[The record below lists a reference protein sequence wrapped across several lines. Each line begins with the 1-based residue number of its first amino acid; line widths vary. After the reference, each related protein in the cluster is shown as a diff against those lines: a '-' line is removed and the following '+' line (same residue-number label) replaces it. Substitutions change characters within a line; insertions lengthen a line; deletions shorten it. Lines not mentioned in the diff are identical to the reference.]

1 MTNNFYVYGYL
12 REDGTPYYI
21 GKGCGSR
28 ATKCYGRT
36 VHPPEDKNRIVFY
49 KENLSEDEAFDL
61 EKQLIAEYGRKN
73 NNTGI
78 LHNKTSGGEGLSHEA
93 IDMLNSRQI
102 IFNCLS
108 CGRENPVRG
117 GSYQSKYCNN
127 QCQQN
132 HRKRLLSEKRIEEW
146 KSDCSVYNWK
156 TVPDYIKDYL
166 IEARGHKCSVCGN
179 QTWVDEPIPLLAK
192 QIDGNAYN
200 NVEDNLELICPN
212 CNSQK

>member
-166 IEARGHKCSVCGN
+166 RSEEHTS
-179 QTWVDEPIPLLAK
+179 
-192 QIDGNAYN
+192 
-200 NVEDNLELICPN
+200 ELQ
-212 CNSQK
+212 SH

>member
-1 MTNNFYVYGYL
+1 M
-12 REDGTPYYI
+12 
-21 GKGCGSR
+21 
-28 ATKCYGRT
+28 
-36 VHPPEDKNRIVFY
+36 
-49 KENLSEDEAFDL
+49 
-61 EKQLIAEYGRKN
+61 IAEYGRKN